1 MLEFCGPL
9 SSFRPEVFSQVSKM
23 PDVYLDE
30 FRPDYMPPAIPS
42 DIAEELI
49 SYHKAPEVGVIIQNE
64 FKMTRG
70 IIEFE
75 YYTFL

>member
-30 FRPDYMPPAIPS
+30 FRPDYIPPAIPS

-49 SYHKAPEVGVIIQNE
+49 SFHKAPEVRVIMNT
-64 FKMTRG
+64 K
-70 IIEFE
+70 
-75 YYTFL
+75 